1 LDIHHVEPR
10 AHGGGHEES
19 NLVTLCGAHHLAL
32 HEGALVITGSV
43 DSGLDFWH
51 ADGRRYGSLIAP
63 PTELLGERAVRAL
76 RGLGFG
82 EKEARRAAEHAMRDF
97 PAEAELEGMI
107 RRCLARLTDRQ
118 LSRLA

>member
-1 LDIHHVEPR
+1 LP
-10 AHGGGHEES
+10 
-19 NLVTLCGAHHLAL
+19 T
-32 HEGALVITGSV
+32 
-43 DSGLDFWH
+43 
-51 ADGRRYGSLIAP
+51 P

-97 PAEAELEGMI
+97 PTEAELEGMI